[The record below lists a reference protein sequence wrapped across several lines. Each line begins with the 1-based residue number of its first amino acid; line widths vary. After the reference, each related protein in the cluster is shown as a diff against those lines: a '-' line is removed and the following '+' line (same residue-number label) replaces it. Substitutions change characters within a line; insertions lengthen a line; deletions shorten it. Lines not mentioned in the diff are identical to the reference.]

1 MDAFNINCNFSF
13 GLDTKKLKLKS
24 DQKLI
29 IQKSVCMIP
38 TLLKKNMLNYL
49 YSFFQVR
56 AGSAAVCHA
65 EGAGEKHRLQPDVGA
80 EGAGSTVHRG

>member
-1 MDAFNINCNFSF
+1 MV
-13 GLDTKKLKLKS
+13 
-24 DQKLI
+24 
-29 IQKSVCMIP
+29 IQKVIVSDSNIA
-38 TLLKKNMLNYL
+38 KKNIYQIIERL
-49 YSFFQVR
+49 YFFIFQVR